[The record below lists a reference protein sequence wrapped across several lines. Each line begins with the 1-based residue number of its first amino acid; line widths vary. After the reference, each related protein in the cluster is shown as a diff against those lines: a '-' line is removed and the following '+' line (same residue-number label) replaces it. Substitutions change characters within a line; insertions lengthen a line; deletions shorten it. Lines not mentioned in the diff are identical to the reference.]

1 MKWSFIKTFFS
12 WNWKKNLTCA
22 KRLAVV
28 TAGFGM
34 GLLNVAEKAEELDEL
49 LSLEEVLWLLFDD
62 GDCCDDLDPGED
74 LGDPPEVGLVLILLP
89 LLLPSCK
96 VLPGVKEG
104 MIGVLF
110 DGFKLDLLFPTTL
123 FDWIGWSPALVR
135 GFFLNCLRSLTIEED
150 FLLLVDDKPFGLVGD
165 DDVFDDGDGNFGEAA
180 WTKSIMELEPFLDLN
195 EFEKDNVE
203 VLLLLFELFEF
214 PANFWLDGED
224 EALFGID
231 LTVTDVP
238 EGIPLTLSFF
248 SLFEFSANF
257 WLVGL
262 DFLLLVL
269 TASLND
275 DFGLL
280 STFLTFVFSS
290 SNNFLVMVVWPP
302 SKEAGGFAGTAIGKK
317 RRKYD

>member
-1 MKWSFIKTFFS
+1 M
-12 WNWKKNLTCA
+12 
-22 KRLAVV
+22 V

-49 LSLEEVLWLLFDD
+49 LSLWLLFDD

-195 EFEKDNVE
+195 EFEKDKVE
-203 VLLLLFELFEF
+203 VLELF
-214 PANFWLDGED
+214 D
-224 EALFGID
+224 EGDCDEEETLFGND

-248 SLFEFSANF
+248 SLFEFEFSTNF

-269 TASLND
+269 TASPND

-280 STFLTFVFSS
+280 STFLTLVFSS

-317 RRKYD
+317 EGNLIKRSG